1 MCDAYGDY
9 IKMIK
14 LADNRVEIP
23 LDFSDEELLILFK
36 QAHEAD
42 LTFNQF
48 VEKALTEYLERM
60 TKDETLLNKLDGS
73 SEPGLVQDSGTN

>member
-1 MCDAYGDY
+1 
-9 IKMIK
+9 MIK

-60 TKDETLLNKLDGS
+60 MQDETLLNKLDGS
-73 SEPGLVQDSGTN
+73 SESKLVP

>member
-1 MCDAYGDY
+1 
-9 IKMIK
+9 MIK

-23 LDFSDEELLILFK
+23 LDFSDEELLTLFK
-36 QAHEAD
+36 LAHEAD

-48 VEKALTEYLERM
+48 IEKALTEYLERI
-60 TKDETLLNKLDGS
+60 TKDETLLNKLDGP

>member
-1 MCDAYGDY
+1 
-9 IKMIK
+9 MIK
-14 LADNRVEIP
+14 VADNRVEIP

-60 TKDETLLNKLDGS
+60 MQDETLLNKLDGS
-73 SEPGLVQDSGTN
+73 SEHGLVP

>member
-1 MCDAYGDY
+1 MHYGYGDS

-73 SEPGLVQDSGTN
+73 SESKLVP

>member
-1 MCDAYGDY
+1 
-9 IKMIK
+9 MIK

-48 VEKALTEYLERM
+48 IEKALTEYLERM
-60 TKDETLLNKLDGS
+60 TKNDTLLNKLDGS
-73 SEPGLVQDSGTN
+73 GEPGLVQDSGTN

>member
-1 MCDAYGDY
+1 
-9 IKMIK
+9 MIK
-14 LADNRVEIP
+14 REDNRVEIP

-36 QAHEAD
+36 KAHEED

-60 TKDETLLNKLDGS
+60 MQDETLLNKLDGS
-73 SEPGLVQDSGTN
+73 SEPKLVP

>member
-1 MCDAYGDY
+1 
-9 IKMIK
+9 MIK
-14 LADNRVEIP
+14 VADNRVEIP

-48 VEKALTEYLERM
+48 IEKALTEYLERM
-60 TKDETLLNKLDGS
+60 TKNDTLLNKLDGS
-73 SEPGLVQDSGTN
+73 SESKLVP

>member
-1 MCDAYGDY
+1 MCDAYGDS

-48 VEKALTEYLERM
+48 VERALTEYLERM

-73 SEPGLVQDSGTN
+73 SESKLVP